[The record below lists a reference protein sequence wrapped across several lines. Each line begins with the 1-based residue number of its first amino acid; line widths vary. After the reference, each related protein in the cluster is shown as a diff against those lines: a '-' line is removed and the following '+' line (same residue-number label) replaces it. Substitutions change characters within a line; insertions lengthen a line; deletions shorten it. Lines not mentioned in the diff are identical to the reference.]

1 MVRKLVLAV
10 AAASALMSSNMVQA
24 LGVGEINLRS
34 ALNQPLDAEI
44 ELLQV
49 RDLSSAEIRSVLA
62 SPDDFGKAGID
73 RAFFLTDL
81 TFTPVV
87 QPNGRSYIRVTSS
100 RPVREP
106 YLNFLMEV
114 RWPSGRVLREF
125 TLLLDPPMY
134 DPTPVTF
141 SAPVT
146 PPAAA
151 SAPAPRSSAAP
162 VVRQPAP
169 AAAPR
174 AAAAPSQAGSAA
186 RDGQRR
192 TTRDDTLW
200 AIAMETRPQG
210 ASVHQTM
217 LAIQDLNPNAFID
230 NNINALR
237 AGQTLTLPT
246 AEQAAARSN
255 AEAIAEVGNQNAA
268 WRNRQRPAAEPAQR
282 QLDARERSVAGAA
295 PAQSRGEDSLRL
307 VAAGD
312 SAKDTSSSGGSGDLR
327 DALDQTRE
335 QLDTSEQARNEL
347 ASRLSDLESQV
358 ETLQRLLTLKDAQL
372 AALQQELAADGQ
384 LPDILPV
391 PEAEQV
397 AELSAE
403 DAAGQE
409 PGDVAPDTEIT
420 EAEGVEPSAATVAE
434 GPDAAG
440 EAPAALAEAEPADA
454 DDGDAGE
461 SADAADDEQVALV
474 APGAVDTQA
483 GNDPQGGAAAT
494 PEPSAPVTG
503 AAPPAAQTDSSP
515 QALLQR
521 FMQNQTLVLSTGA
534 VALLILLLILMS
546 VARRNARREAELA
559 EDYARSGLASGAAAG
574 AAAAA
579 ESAEGDEFNVALA
592 EAQQE
597 PVQDETADIS
607 PDAELD
613 AALAE
618 IDDSR
623 DELLGGGLEDG
634 DQRDAELP
642 AEHAEDGLDAFEVES
657 SLEEELAESDQAAT
671 EAMDFDFADF
681 GLEEESAASLADS
694 NESEPGFD
702 LDFDLD
708 EIPAEGAE
716 ASVEPVAEEPLVF
729 QEPEVESPLAEPA
742 ADDFDLTL
750 DDELQVDNLLAEFD
764 ALSDAEPD
772 STAVEQPE
780 TPAEDEFSLSDED
793 LASFEAQLQ
802 SAMQGEEQVGAGAPQ
817 DQEEPLFETPALLD
831 EGLGDDLID
840 GELDEDFAF
849 LSDTDEC
856 ATKLDLARAY
866 IDMGDEEGARDIL
879 AEVVEEGNEQQRQ
892 DAREM
897 MEQLG

>member
-1 MVRKLVLAV
+1 
-10 AAASALMSSNMVQA
+10 MVQA

-34 ALNQPLDAEI
+34 ALNQPLEAEI

-49 RDLSSAEIRSVLA
+49 RDLSSTEIRSVLA

-146 PPAAA
+146 PPATAGA
-151 SAPAPRSSAAP
+151 QVVRPTPAPVARPQAATGTP
-162 VVRQPAP
+162 RT
-169 AAAPR
+169 AAG
-174 AAAAPSQAGSAA
+174 PSQAAA
-186 RDGQRR
+186 SLLEGQRR

-200 AIAMETRPQG
+200 AIALESRPQG

-217 LAIQDLNPNAFID
+217 LAIQDLNPDAFIG
-230 NNINALR
+230 NNINALK
-237 AGQTLTLPT
+237 ANQTLTLPT
-246 AEQAAARSN
+246 AEQAAARTN
-255 AEAIAEVGNQNAA
+255 AEAIAEVGSQNAA
-268 WRNRQRPAAEPAQR
+268 WRNRQQPAGEPAQR
-282 QLDARERSVAGAA
+282 QLDARERSVAGSA
-295 PAQSRGEDSLRL
+295 PAQTRGEDSLRL
-307 VAAGD
+307 VAASGD
-312 SAKDTSSSGGSGDLR
+312 RPDAASASGGSGDLR
-327 DALDQTRE
+327 DTLDQTRE
-335 QLDTSEQARNEL
+335 QLDSSEQARTEL
-347 ASRLSDLESQV
+347 AERLTDLESQL
-358 ETLQRLLTLKDAQL
+358 ETLQRLLSLKDAQL

-391 PEAEQV
+391 PVPEAEQPAAEATASEAAEQEGGSAEPVAGIAQAQSDEQSAELV
-397 AELSAE
+397 AEGAAE
-403 DAAGQE
+403 STASVTDAAADAESGEGAGE
-409 PGDVAPDTEIT
+409 PEDSAGDEQLALV
-420 EAEGVEPSAATVAE
+420 PSAAVDAE
-434 GPDAAG
+434 AG
-440 EAPAALAEAEPADA
+440 IAPA
-454 DDGDAGE
+454 
-461 SADAADDEQVALV
+461 
-474 APGAVDTQA
+474 
-483 GNDPQGGAAAT
+483 GGASVT
-494 PEPSAPVTG
+494 PEPGQPVDG
-503 AAPPAAQTDSSP
+503 AAEPAAQTPQADAASAGS

-521 FMQNQTLVLSTGA
+521 FMQNQTLVLGTGA
-534 VALLILLLILMS
+534 VALLVLLLILS
-546 VARRNARREAELA
+546 SIARRNARREAEMSG
-559 EDYARSGLASGAAAG
+559 DYAPTGSASGAAVGAT
-574 AAAAA
+574 AAASAD
-579 ESAEGDEFNVALA
+579 ESEDFNVALA
-592 EAQQE
+592 DAQQE
-597 PVQDETADIS
+597 QQVQDENPEES

-613 AALAE
+613 APLTQF
-618 IDDSR
+618 DDAR
-623 DELLGGGLEDG
+623 DEQLDVEFADTRSPEPIETA
-634 DQRDAELP
+634 DQFDVADP
-642 AEHAEDGLDAFEVES
+642 FEVES
-657 SLEEELAESDQAAT
+657 KLEQELAEADLAAA
-671 EAMDFDFADF
+671 EAMDFDFAEF

-708 EIPAEGAE
+708 EALADSTEVPA
-716 ASVEPVAEEPLVF
+716 EPVAEEPLMF
-729 QEPEVESPLAEPA
+729 RDPAVESPLTEPA

-750 DDELQVDNLLAEFD
+750 DEELQVDNLLAEFD
-764 ALSDAEPD
+764 ALSEAEPD
-772 STAVEQPE
+772 SPALEEQPE
-780 TPAEDEFSLSDED
+780 TTSDDGFSLSDED

-802 SAMQGEEQVGAGAPQ
+802 SAMQEEEQPAPEVQQ
-817 DQEEPLFETPALLD
+817 DEEPLIETPSMGD
-831 EGLGDDLID
+831 ESLTGE
-840 GELDEDFAF
+840 ELDEDFAF

>member
-44 ELLQV
+44 ELSQV

-151 SAPAPRSSAAP
+151 SAPAPRPSAAP

-217 LAIQDLNPNAFID
+217 LAIQDLNPNASID

-335 QLDTSEQARNEL
+335 QLDTSEQARNGL

-420 EAEGVEPSAATVAE
+420 EAERVEPPAATVAE
-434 GPDAAG
+434 GPDGAG
-440 EAPAALAEAEPADA
+440 GAPAA
-454 DDGDAGE
+454 AGE

-642 AEHAEDGLDAFEVES
+642 AEHAEDGLEAFEVES

-817 DQEEPLFETPALLD
+817 DQEDPLFETPALLD

-856 ATKLDLARAY
+856 ATKLD
-866 IDMGDEEGARDIL
+866 
-879 AEVVEEGNEQQRQ
+879 
-892 DAREM
+892 
-897 MEQLG
+897 